1 LLRVLTYDKS
11 ATLQDNGQSLFTKLL
26 AKKPGDISEYAK
38 EERIEVPWLDVISSP
53 SSITIVLI
61 SFSIIVILITLTW
74 FRVMKSNGQE

>member
-38 EERIEVPWLDVISSP
+38 EERIGCHGL
-53 SSITIVLI
+53 
-61 SFSIIVILITLTW
+61 
-74 FRVMKSNGQE
+74 M